1 MWVIVSE
8 VSMPAKSKSLFL
20 SLVILLMAALACQ
33 PSIVV
38 TPTPADGAL
47 ALTLTSVVGTLSA
60 VMSPTQP
67 VVVSATFPSEGVPSA
82 TEMPPILTATASPV
96 INTATI
102 TFTASPGIPMASVT
116 VGTNCRSGPGRVY
129 DLRGGAQV
137 GVKYML
143 IGKSTSTGYWIVLL
157 PDGRECWLWGQ
168 YANVEG
174 NVSSLPEYAIPPTPI
189 LLGSVSGTIT
199 NNLGAPVAN
208 ALVIA
213 HFAGQSATTGSNGV
227 YTLGNLP
234 AGPEFITVEA
244 SAHLPVNRTVQISQG
259 GSVIENFVITQAVP
273 TAPVDGPATLEGWV
287 LINGAPAVGAEVWIL
302 QRNQRTITDNNGY
315 YRFDTRSGTV
325 AILARLGNKR
335 GTAQLSIPRD
345 KTTLA
350 PDIFLL
356 P

>member
-1 MWVIVSE
+1 ME
-8 VSMPAKSKSLFL
+8 AQSKSLFISL
-20 SLVILLMAALACQ
+20 SILLMAALACQ
-33 PSIVV
+33 PPIAV
-38 TPTPADGAL
+38 TPTPADSAM

-82 TEMPPILTATASPV
+82 TEMPPILTATPSPV
-96 INTATI
+96 INTPTVA
-102 TFTASPGIPMASVT
+102 FTASPGIPMASVT
-116 VGTNCRSGPGRVY
+116 LGTNCRTGPGRIY

-137 GVKYML
+137 GVKYLL
-143 IGKSTSTGYWIVLL
+143 IGKSTSTGYWIILL
-157 PDGRECWLWGQ
+157 PDGRECWLWGEH
-168 YANVEG
+168 AIVEG
-174 NVSSLPEYAIPPTPI
+174 NVSTLPEYAIPPTPI

-199 NNLGAPVAN
+199 GDTGQPVAN
-208 ALVIA
+208 AVVTA
-213 HFAGQSATTGSNGV
+213 HFAGRSVTTGSNGS

-244 SAHLPVNRTVQISQG
+244 AAYLSTNRSVQISQG
-259 GSVIENFVITQAVP
+259 SSVTENFVITQAVP
-273 TAPVDGPATLEGWV
+273 SAPVDGPATLEGWV
-287 LINGAPAVGAEVWIL
+287 LISGAPAVGAEVWIS
-302 QRNQRTITDNNGY
+302 QRNQRTVTDNNGY

-325 AILARLGNKR
+325 VILARLGNKR
-335 GTAQLSIPRD
+335 GSVQVSIPPD